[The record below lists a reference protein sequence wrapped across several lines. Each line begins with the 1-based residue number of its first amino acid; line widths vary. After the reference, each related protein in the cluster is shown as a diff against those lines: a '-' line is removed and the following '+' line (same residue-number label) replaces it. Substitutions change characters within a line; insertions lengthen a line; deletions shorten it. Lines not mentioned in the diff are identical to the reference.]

1 MKTILITGA
10 STGLGKATA
19 LLFASKGWNVIATM
33 RNPSAGSAFAEIS
46 NITVMPLDVTNQEQI
61 TETINRAM
69 DLHPVDVLF
78 NNAGYGLMGPLEAY
92 SDDQIERQ
100 LNTNFMGVIRVT
112 RTILPHMRERR
123 SGMII
128 TATSI
133 GGIIAY
139 PLSSLYH
146 ATKWALEGWSE
157 SMSFELAMHNIKIK
171 TVAPGGI
178 KTDFLGRSFD
188 SARLE
193 QYDPLMQKL
202 TSWLDDPNAPLL
214 FSSPESIADV
224 VFEAATD
231 GKDQLRY
238 VAGKDALVKYAQRLE
253 LGNEEFRKQM
263 AAQFSL

>member
-19 LLFASKGWNVIATM
+19 LLFAGKGWNVIATM
-33 RNPSAGSAFAEIS
+33 RNPAAGSALTEIS

-61 TETINRAM
+61 TETIKKATDM
-69 DLHPVDVLF
+69 HPVDVLF

-92 SDDQIERQ
+92 SDDQIARQ

-112 RTILPHMRERR
+112 RAMLPYMRERR

-133 GGIIAY
+133 GGVIAY

-157 SMSFELAMHNIKIK
+157 SMSFELAMHNIAIK

-178 KTDFLGRSFD
+178 QTDFLGRSMD
-188 SARLE
+188 SARLS

-202 TSWLDDPNAPLL
+202 ISSLDDPNAPLQ

-231 GKDQLRY
+231 GKDQVRY
-238 VAGKDALVKYAQRLE
+238 VAGKDALAMYAQRLE
-253 LGNEEFRKQM
+253 LGNEAFRKQM
-263 AAQFSL
+263 AALFSL